1 MLTTVHRTDDVT
13 SHNVASYSVRPK
25 DVPHN
30 YKASFEKAE
39 RTFTHQIC
47 YCPSARR
54 MVPLLPYPDDLT
66 TADIPYAGEVADDT
80 VAERLADGELDP
92 KTLEEIEPMPFSM
105 KTIRKLNDLAGGGN
119 GRYKRYGGGGGGSR
133 RQGYGSQ
140 SWTDNTPGGPKRST
154 AKSKRKLESSSP
166 GILQFFSKGGL
177 PPRKKQ
183 PKPKK
188 LDREDSFLQSL
199 QEDAAG
205 EAAAS
210 GGGSGG
216 GGEAASA
223 SAASAGEIT
232 SQGGSSSI
240 NPFKRHRGIV
250 TRKGGTSGSSALLFG
265 STVSRKT
272 IHPTYNKQITGGGG
286 GGGVGE
292 GKAKGGMG
300 SPSASSASV
309 VHHLAATPTS
319 VCTSPRHKR
328 NHQRRIT
335 RSQQRAA
342 SSQDGQQE
350 ELDGGG
356 GGGSSVAIAAM
367 SPRKASKQPRVASP
381 PSPLPSQ
388 FSDDNGGTAHTADAV
403 GAAEVDE
410 EEEDY
415 FSGDELFGSDPN
427 SGSTSTGNSDRA
439 TINTAD
445 GNGDSDDD
453 SNGSAAAAAAMAEIT
468 NAKYDDDID
477 FEGYCGSDNDGDTDD
492 DDRAFELGGG
502 GGLQNTPPL
511 NRSES
516 DSFEEDS
523 QQIPSAQPTP
533 SVTSQQSRYSYE
545 SQRFPSSP
553 LHRSPSPSD
562 SLTQQPQSQKHASKR
577 DAIQDWLTRNGE
589 AHAVES
595 DSEPHE
601 IFPPATARR
610 SSPRGKGSSSS
621 GGRRASPRKQK
632 QPLGTS
638 TTDRGSAAP
647 PANAFAALMGSKARG
662 RQGPLKKK
670 AGAGAKKKLASKKN
684 K

>member
-1 MLTTVHRTDDVT
+1 MGISGLLPFVEDATTIVNLKQYSGKRIAVDASTWLHRGAYSCAVELIQNPAKADAYVGYAMRLAYMMRNLGTIPVLAAITGASRSKRRTEAKTNAQEHLARGDKDGAESAAQKAMTVT
-13 SHNVASYSVRPK
+13 SAMCQQLIEACRQHDFEFYVSPYEADAQMAYLLRKGHVDTVVTEDSDLLVFGCKEVLFKLLPCGTAKRVKLADVFIKGMGTHIKGLGLKKAAQLLVKFRTPESVIDFWTGTKPK

-367 SPRKASKQPRVASP
+367 SPRKTSKQPRVASP

-388 FSDDNGGTAHTADAV
+388 SSDDNGGTAHTAGAV
-403 GAAEVDE
+403 GAAE
-410 EEEDY
+410 
-415 FSGDELFGSDPN
+415 
-427 SGSTSTGNSDRA
+427 
-439 TINTAD
+439 
-445 GNGDSDDD
+445 
-453 SNGSAAAAAAMAEIT
+453 
-468 NAKYDDDID
+468 
-477 FEGYCGSDNDGDTDD
+477 
-492 DDRAFELGGG
+492 
-502 GGLQNTPPL
+502 
-511 NRSES
+511 
-516 DSFEEDS
+516 
-523 QQIPSAQPTP
+523 
-533 SVTSQQSRYSYE
+533 
-545 SQRFPSSP
+545 
-553 LHRSPSPSD
+553 
-562 SLTQQPQSQKHASKR
+562 
-577 DAIQDWLTRNGE
+577 
-589 AHAVES
+589 
-595 DSEPHE
+595 
-601 IFPPATARR
+601 
-610 SSPRGKGSSSS
+610 
-621 GGRRASPRKQK
+621 
-632 QPLGTS
+632 
-638 TTDRGSAAP
+638 
-647 PANAFAALMGSKARG
+647 
-662 RQGPLKKK
+662 
-670 AGAGAKKKLASKKN
+670 
-684 K
+684 